1 MKKYDKLVRDNIP
14 EIIHKNGKSVQFRS
28 LSASEFSEYLHR
40 KLDEEV
46 AEFHETPSLEE
57 LADITEVIYA
67 LAETHGYSVF
77 DLGRMRRRKLFEK
90 GGYVK
95 RICLEGVEE

>member
-1 MKKYDKLVRDNIP
+1 MKKYNKLVRDNIP
-14 EIIHKNGKSVQFRS
+14 SIIYEQGKCVHFRS
-28 LSASEFSEYLHR
+28 LSKSEFSEYLEN

-46 AEFHETPSLEE
+46 AEFHKTPSLEE
-57 LADITEVIYA
+57 LADIIEVVYA

-95 RICLEGVEE
+95 RICLMEVEE